1 MNNQLIFFSNIYI
14 YNLPQTGATPI
25 AKATPNGM
33 RFIIAYIYNVLR
45 MVFDDMRKRKTISF
59 CVFEIVYL
67 LSKMDEA
74 CKPVMD
80 FSVQCWV
87 VKMGCS

>member
-1 MNNQLIFFSNIYI
+1 M

-25 AKATPNGM
+25 AKPTPNGI
-33 RFIIAYIYNVLR
+33 RFIIAYIYFVLR
-45 MVFDDMRKRKTISF
+45 MAFDDMRKRKTISF

-67 LSKMDEA
+67 LCKMDEA